1 MARIRTIKPEF
12 WTSEQ
17 VVECSPIARLL
28 FIGMWNFCDDDG
40 NHPASAKSIKMQVF
54 PGDDI
59 STSDIDAMLS
69 ELSENGLIIEYAAG
83 GKKYWHVT
91 GWHHQKIEKPAYKY
105 PKFSDQSA
113 TSRRPVDDQSP
124 TILPPV
130 DDQSPTATPRKG
142 CRRDVEGKV
151 REFPPT
157 PQGGDEDGIPAG
169 WKEDS
174 RKYSAM
180 TLEWEPDPKTLEAYL
195 SGKAANGRPVTAA
208 DVRVWLPDWRQNA
221 HAGGKTMTDAQW
233 TLRLVK
239 YAMTCMTSDRAAP
252 ASRRA
257 SAPQEDPL
265 AFTEENRPKHGPYA
279 LFKPGPKKTPMTDE
293 GRARVEQLRRQA
305 FGDTA

>member
-59 STSDIDAMLS
+59 SASDIDAMLS

-83 GKKYWHVT
+83 GKNYWHVT

-157 PQGGDEDGIPAG
+157 PQGGDEDEIPAD
-169 WKEDS
+169 WKADS
-174 RKYSAM
+174 RRFEAM
-180 TLEWEPDPKTLEAYL
+180 SLDWEPDPNTLGAYL
-195 SGKAANGRPVTAA
+195 NGKATKGRPVTAA
-208 DVRVWLPDWRQNA
+208 DVQAWLPDWRQIANA
-221 HAGGKTMTDAQW
+221 SGKTMTDAQW
-233 TLRLVK
+233 TLMLVK
-239 YAMTCMTSDRAAP
+239 YVMACMTNDSPTP
-252 ASRRA
+252 ANRKTSE
-257 SAPQEDPL
+257 PQADPL

-293 GRARVEQLRRQA
+293 GRALVEQLRRQA

>member
-83 GKKYWHVT
+83 DKKYWHVT

-113 TSRRPVDDQSP
+113 ASRRPVADQSP
-124 TILPPV
+124 TIPLPV
-130 DDQSPTATPRKG
+130 ADQSPTATPRKG

-157 PQGGDEDGIPAG
+157 PQGVEGGENAHLFVDSDTRRFFTMPMDWNPDPDELQKYVDGKIHAG
-169 WKEDS
+169 KPL
-174 RKYSAM
+174 
-180 TLEWEPDPKTLEAYL
+180 TLEQVMEHLPDYREATHAKGERRTESEWCRALVKWAQRCLLNPKSDEKPKPPAPVKKIEYWQPDPKRMMTPEELAALEA
-195 SGKAANGRPVTAA
+195 
-208 DVRVWLPDWRQNA
+208 
-221 HAGGKTMTDAQW
+221 
-233 TLRLVK
+233 
-239 YAMTCMTSDRAAP
+239 
-252 ASRRA
+252 
-257 SAPQEDPL
+257 
-265 AFTEENRPKHGPYA
+265 
-279 LFKPGPKKTPMTDE
+279 
-293 GRARVEQLRRQA
+293 GRALLR
-305 FGDTA
+305 

>member
-113 TSRRPVDDQSP
+113 TSRRPVADQSP

-130 DDQSPTATPRKG
+130 ADQSPTATPRKG

-157 PQGGDEDGIPAG
+157 PQGAEGEEDAHLFS
-169 WKEDS
+169 DS
-174 RKYSAM
+174 DTRRFFTM
-180 TLEWEPDPKTLEAYL
+180 PLDWNPDPVELQKYVN
-195 SGKAANGRPVTAA
+195 GKI
-208 DVRVWLPDWRQNA
+208 
-221 HAGGKTMTDAQW
+221 HAGKPL
-233 TLRLVK
+233 TLDDVMAHIQDYREATHAKGETRTESEWCRALVK
-239 YAMTCMTSDRAAP
+239 WAQRC
-252 ASRRA
+252 
-257 SAPQEDPL
+257 L
-265 AFTEENRPKHGPYA
+265 LNPKPVD
-279 LFKPGPKKTPMTDE
+279 KPPPPPPVEKKTEYWGRDPKRMMTPSE
-293 GRARVEQLRRQA
+293 LATLHAGRALLK
-305 FGDTA
+305 